1 MLLKQQSKAR
11 MKTLALLSQKGGS
24 GKSTLAVHLAVIA
37 QSSGRRTVIVDLDPQ
52 RSAAGWWDTRLAE
65 TPEMVET
72 VPGELHAVLDAAR
85 ADGVALCVIDTRP
98 SAGADAAAAAALADL
113 VLIPTRPAIF
123 DLEAIGATVDIVAGT
138 KIPAFIVLNGTPA
151 SRGFGEA
158 ATTADARR
166 ALADYAVP
174 VAPIS
179 IGLRTA
185 LAHALIDGRA
195 VNEFDPGGKAAQE
208 MKDLWLL
215 TEKHLWPND
224 PPTPWWRFAA
234 QPMKRRST

>member
-1 MLLKQQSKAR
+1 

-37 QSSGRRTVIVDLDPQ
+37 QAGGRRTVIVDLDPQ
-52 RSAAGWWDTRLAE
+52 RSAAGWWETRIAE

-72 VPGELHAVLDAAR
+72 SPGELRAVLDAAR
-85 ADGVALCVIDTRP
+85 ADGACLCVIDTRP

-123 DLEAIGATVDIVAGT
+123 DLKAIGATVDIVASA

-158 ATTADARR
+158 SITADARR
-166 ALADYAVP
+166 ALADYGVP
-174 VAPIS
+174 VAPVS
-179 IGLRTA
+179 IGLRAA
-185 LAHALIDGRA
+185 LAHALVDGRA
-195 VNEFDPGGKAAQE
+195 VNEFDPAGKAAVE
-208 MKDLWLL
+208 ITNLWQL
-215 TEKHLWPND
+215 TEKYLWPNA
-224 PPTPWWRFAA
+224 P
-234 QPMKRRST
+234 RSAR

>member
-1 MLLKQQSKAR
+1 

-37 QSSGRRTVIVDLDPQ
+37 QAAGRRTVIVDLDPQ
-52 RSAAGWWDTRLAE
+52 RSAAGWWDTRKAE

-85 ADGVALCVIDTRP
+85 ADGVSLCVIDTRP
-98 SAGADAAAAAALADL
+98 SAGADTATAAALADL

-123 DLEAIGATVDIVAGT
+123 DLKAIGATVDIVASA
-138 KIPAFIVLNGTPA
+138 KVRAFIVLNGTSA

-158 ATTADARR
+158 SATADARR
-166 ALADYAVP
+166 ALADYGVP

-179 IGLRTA
+179 IGLRAA
-185 LAHALIDGRA
+185 LAHALVDGRA
-195 VNEFDPGGKAAQE
+195 VNEFDPAGKAALE
-208 MKDLWLL
+208 MNNLWQL
-215 TEKHLWPND
+215 TEKHLWPNA
-224 PPTPWWRFAA
+224 PHSAR
-234 QPMKRRST
+234 